1 MKRNVFHAALVLFST
16 LMLSGC
22 GYTLFESA
30 GVTGK
35 EMGDTILLTMGL
47 MLIVVIPTIAL
58 SIWMPW
64 KYHKDNTSAE
74 YDPDWDHSTK
84 IEYFAWGIPFL
95 IVAVLAVITF
105 FTSYSLDPRA
115 EIESDKEPMT
125 IQVVA
130 LDWKWLFIY
139 PEEKVATINEIAFP
153 VDQPV
158 EFLVTSTSTM
168 NSFFIPR
175 LGSQIYA
182 MAGMENRVNLMAF
195 KEGDFRGISANYS
208 GYGFAGMR
216 FTAKVTSEE
225 GYQEWLSKVRSSGT
239 ALTEQEYERLLEHTR
254 DHDVEYFSSVNP
266 LQFKNIIDSFTG
278 VEANGRT
285 FRSH

>member
-1 MKRNVFHAALVLFST
+1 MKKNLFQAVIVLCSAL
-16 LMLSGC
+16 LMSGC
-22 GYTLFESA
+22 NYTLFDSA

-35 EMGDTILLTMGL
+35 QMGDTILLTMGL
-47 MLIVVIPTIAL
+47 MLIVVIPTIGL

-64 KYHKDNTSAE
+64 KYHKTKTDSTYE
-74 YDPDWDHSTK
+74 PDWDHSSK

-95 IVAVLAVITF
+95 IVSVLAVITF
-105 FTSYSLDPRA
+105 YTSFSLDPRA

-130 LDWKWLFIY
+130 MDWKWLFIY
-139 PEEKVATINEIAFP
+139 PDEKIATVNEIAFP

-158 EFLVTSTSTM
+158 EFLVTSVSTM

-195 KEGDFRGISANYS
+195 EEGDFRGISANYS
-208 GYGFAGMR
+208 GFGFAGMR
-216 FTAKVTSEE
+216 FTAKATSEE

-239 ALTEQEYERLLEHTR
+239 ALTDAEFDSLMEDSR
-254 DHDVEYFSSVNP
+254 DHPVEYFSSVNP
-266 LQFKNIIDSFTG
+266 LQFKNIINSFTG
-278 VEANGRT
+278 VEANG
-285 FRSH
+285 SKHSAH